1 MILNKTYYYVLKGN
15 ENMGDTKKV
24 FFIGDVAL
32 DEYYSA
38 PYFPK
43 LKEKIVVQT
52 LPTQMGGMIA
62 NAACVYAGY
71 GSPVSF
77 LTALNP
83 GAVSKSLCRGLNEA
97 GVDTTYMV
105 WDESLPDSKT
115 IIILAEGEHTV
126 FIPTL
131 NVQRIELTGAAV
143 EALRQADYIYSTFCE
158 LRPLRY
164 GEMTACQVLADVI
177 SHGCKLWV
185 DLDVADLQ
193 DGDDILF
200 EYVDTLFVN
209 EKGYENLEKRAEGGV
224 CAWLYGKGVK
234 RLIVTRA
241 EHGCTVYIRDGE
253 TFSVDGLSVPVA
265 DVTGAGDTFCSTFLY
280 GYTRGMDLQRC
291 ARFANYA
298 ASRAVTELGARAGA
312 VGAET
317 VLDWIEAHGGNRA
330 EYEAFL

>member
-1 MILNKTYYYVLKGN
+1 
-15 ENMGDTKKV
+15 MGETKKV

-43 LKEKIVVQT
+43 IKEKILVQT
-52 LPTQMGGMIA
+52 LPAQMGGMIA

-83 GAVSKSLCRGLNEA
+83 GAVSKALCRGLNEA
-97 GVDTTYMV
+97 GVDTEHMV

-131 NVQRIELTGAAV
+131 NLQRIELQEAAV

-158 LRPLRY
+158 LRPLRF
-164 GEMTACQVLADVI
+164 GEMTACQVLEDVM
-177 SHGCKLWV
+177 SHGCRLWV
-185 DLDVADLQ
+185 DLDVADIQ
-193 DGDDILF
+193 DADEALF
-200 EYVDTLFVN
+200 RYVDTLFVN
-209 EKGYENLEKRAEGGV
+209 EKGYENLEKRSGGDV
-224 CAWLYGKGVK
+224 CAWLYARGVQ
-234 RLIVTRA
+234 RLIVTQA
-241 EHGCTVYIRDGE
+241 EHGCTVYSRGGE
-253 TFSVDGLSVPVA
+253 TFTVDGLSVPVV

-280 GYTRGMDLQRC
+280 GYTRGMDLERC

-312 VGAET
+312 VGAKT
-317 VLDWIEAHGGNRA
+317 VLNWIEAHGENRA
-330 EYEAFL
+330 EYEKFL